1 MNNNILHIEKHSIGK
16 AGFALAVVCFVL
28 CMFILPLQSRAQDT
42 INAEEDENFVIASL
56 FVAEPGG
63 ALYSR
68 VGHAAL
74 HLQCPTHNLDYV
86 FSYESEDATHRVLS
100 FLAGNLK
107 MGMFAIPAQ
116 EYVDLYA
123 QEGRGV
129 KEYTLNLPLEAKR
142 NLWRVLDNHVMEGF
156 ELPYDYLNRG
166 CAHSVLLELQEGLGS
181 THITYGE
188 WPEKYQLT
196 RRELT
201 GLQMKDSP
209 WTWCFLNLICNG
221 AIDQNCPKVEK
232 VIMPADLVD
241 VLSHASVNGRL
252 LIDSEPRVLVPEGEG
267 LHKPWFTPTHLALLL
282 LALTVLALFLHRSFM
297 DYVLLA
303 VQSLLGIVSVYLVFF
318 SKLVCTE
325 WSWLLIPFN
334 PLPLIFWK
342 WRKHWCLPYAIVIAV
357 WLLAM
362 VLWPHTLTDAPY
374 LVLAL
379 CLSISYVN
387 IYIQNKRNKQLNQ

>member
-1 MNNNILHIEKHSIGK
+1 MNHNVLNIIKHTCCK
-16 AGFALAVVCFVL
+16 AGFIWLISCFVL
-28 CMFILPLQSRAQDT
+28 FLPLQGKAQDT
-42 INAEEDENFVIASL
+42 INVEEDENFVVASL

-68 VGHAAL
+68 LGHAAL
-74 HLQCPTHNLDYV
+74 HMQCPTHKLDYV
-86 FSYESEDATHRVLS
+86 FSYESEDAPHRVLA

-116 EYVDLYA
+116 EYVDLYD

-142 NLWRVLDNHVMEGF
+142 NLWRVLDKHVMEGF

-188 WPEKYQLT
+188 WPEKYRLS
-196 RRELT
+196 RREIAAP
-201 GLQMKDSP
+201 QFDDSP
-209 WTWCFLNLICNG
+209 WTRCFLSLICNG
-221 AIDQNCPKVEK
+221 SIDDNCTKAEK
-232 VIMPADLVD
+232 VIVPTDLVD

-267 LHKPWFTPTHLALLL
+267 LHKPWFTPMLLALLL
-282 LALTVLALFLHRSFM
+282 LALAIVALFLHWSFM

-325 WSWLLIPFN
+325 WSWLLIPLN
-334 PLPLIFWK
+334 PLPLICWK
-342 WRKHWCLPYAIVIAV
+342 WRKHWCLPYAIVIV
-357 WLLAM
+357 LWLLAM
-362 VLWPHTLTDAPY
+362 VLWPHSLTDAPY

-379 CLSISYVN
+379 GLSLSYLN
-387 IYIQNKRNKQLNQ
+387 IYMRNKRNNKQIN